1 MNVLVW
7 VCDYLVDKVINIV
20 INFLLIF
27 MFGVENWKYWFLVL
41 D

>member
-27 MFGVENWKYWFLVL
+27 MFGVENWIYWFLVL